1 MTEPANFLGVLVG
14 TTLLVLSGCVSQDIG
29 YAEVQSVVEA
39 RTGHRTRW
47 NHVDTS
53 EEGDALLRQLLSRPL
68 SADRAAQIAL
78 LNTPEAQIAFEELGW
93 NRADLVESFHLP
105 NPSAEASL
113 RFGEAT
119 PEIDLALML
128 DLTDLILLPWRKRAA
143 EVLLEAAQARVVGQ
157 LLDVVYGAQRAF
169 FEYQAAER
177 RVRMRRALVQAAGAA
192 MTLAEGLRAAG
203 NIPELS
209 LMVEKARYDEAR
221 LELARAEAAETAAK
235 ERLNQHLGLWGHGT
249 HWRAEA
255 LGEPGEAPENV
266 ADVELRALKA
276 SLDLEL
282 VKRDYEA
289 LARRANLATVEGV
302 LPELKAGV
310 SAERQDNEWG
320 VGPAIE
326 LELPIFYQGQGEV
339 ARAEAEMRR
348 ARGRHAGL
356 ALRVRSAVR
365 TAARNLVVLRDSAL
379 HYKEQLLPARER
391 IVEETQLLYNAMS
404 VGAFELFQAKRDQV
418 HTESAYVDVLEDYWI
433 ARAELDQ
440 LLAGRLIDVD
450 PLARDSGPL
459 PAVTSDAH

>member
-1 MTEPANFLGVLVG
+1 MTEPVGSIGVLAGV
-14 TTLLVLSGCVSQDIG
+14 LLLFSSCVSHDIG
-29 YAEVQSVVEA
+29 YAEVQSAVEA

-47 NHVDTS
+47 HHVDAD
-53 EEGDALLRQLLSRPL
+53 EAGDRLVQELLSRPL
-68 SADRAAQIAL
+68 SVDAAAQVAL
-78 LNTPEAQIAFEELGW
+78 LNAPEAQTAFEELGW
-93 NRADLVESFHLP
+93 TRADVVEAFHLP
-105 NPSAEASL
+105 NPSAEAGV

-119 PEIDLALML
+119 PEIDLSVML

-143 EVLLEAAQARVVGQ
+143 DVALEAAEARVTGQ
-157 LLDVVYGAQRAF
+157 LLDVVYGAKRAF

-177 RVRMRRALVQAAGAA
+177 RVHMRQSLVQAAAA
-192 MTLAEGLRAAG
+192 QKTLAERLHAAG

-221 LELARAEAAETAAK
+221 LELVRAEASETARR

-255 LGEPGEAPENV
+255 LAEPALLPESL
-266 ADVELRALKA
+266 ADVEQRALKA
-276 SLDLEL
+276 SFDLDA

-289 LARRANLATVEGV
+289 LARRANLATVEGL

-310 SAERQDNEWG
+310 SAERQDDEWG

-348 ARGRHAGL
+348 ARSRHAEL
-356 ALRVRSAVR
+356 AILVRSRAR
-365 TAARNLVVLRDSAL
+365 TAARNLAVLHDSAL
-379 HYKEQLLPARER
+379 HYKDQLLPARER
-391 IVEETQLLYNAMS
+391 IVEETQLMYNAMS

-440 LLAGRLIDVD
+440 LLAGRLVDVA
-450 PLARDSGPL
+450 PLAGGSGPMT
-459 PAVTSDAH
+459 PVPSDAH